1 MVLPMLSKNGEDY
14 MSFILL
20 NGDVFMSFTSKHTNV
35 KETTSPAITLKNKKQ
50 MIQGVFDEVF

>member
-1 MVLPMLSKNGEDY
+1 
-14 MSFILL
+14 
-20 NGDVFMSFTSKHTNV
+20 MSFTSKHTNV